1 MVLINQ
7 KDCITSRKNLG
18 LSDCVIQEGR
28 LTGFM
33 IVPKGW
39 SMNLL
44 TDTFNLLYVNEQ
56 IQLGNFV
63 PVLGA
68 IEATNGTPEATTEEY
83 QGGVKSVVRNGL
95 PEYTFKYLKGGWKFA
110 SALYTYN
117 SFQAFDVL
125 FVFSSGAIA
134 GATNGTV
141 LNGFNLGMLNS
152 GTYMFTDGSTSA
164 SVTVSM
170 QLIDEVQ
177 FNRDVAILEADSLD
191 FKVNSDINPITD
203 IVITARADAS
213 DAKVYFKPVFE
224 VNRATTLGGIAIANL
239 RSTINGVVDVITAAS
254 LSYNATT
261 KEYQYTPTAVLAAT
275 NTVIVELYDEVEAV
289 SCAKIGAK
297 YYKGI
302 SNTAVTVA

>member
-7 KDCITSRKNLG
+7 KDCLVSRKNLG
-18 LSDCVIQEGR
+18 LSDCIIQEGR
-28 LTGFM
+28 LTGF
-33 IVPKGW
+33 IITPKGW
-39 SMNLL
+39 AIDL
-44 TDTFNLLYVNEQ
+44 TSDTFDLAYVNEQ

-68 IEATNGTPEATTEEY
+68 VEATNGTPEATTEEY

-117 SFQAFDVL
+117 SFQAFDIL

-134 GATNGTV
+134 GATNGTTFS
-141 LNGFNLGMLNS
+141 GFELGMLNS

-170 QLIDEVQ
+170 QLINEVQ

-191 FKVNSDINPITD
+191 FKVNQDLNPITD

-224 VNRATTLGGIAIANL
+224 MNRATTLGGIAIANL
-239 RSTINGVVDVITAAS
+239 RSTVNGVVDTITAAS
-254 LSYNATT
+254 LTYNATT

-275 NTVIVELYDEVEAV
+275 NTVIVELYDTVNAV
-289 SCAKIGAK
+289 SCAKIGTRF
-297 YYKGI
+297 YKGI
-302 SNTAVTVA
+302 SNTATTVA